1 MVDVEIVKIVELVEG
16 EHTGRSETGR
26 LELSSS

>member
-1 MVDVEIVKIVELVEG
+1 MVDVEIMKIVEFVEG
-16 EHTGRSETGR
+16 EHTRRSETGR